1 MCKCLCGLQ
10 QGRGPLQRHARH
22 APTLHTDFTYIIS
35 TPRCRTHA
43 LHPSLLSAHATSST
57 DIHHL
62 RSMTHHIRR
71 SGGRATFRKRGEIIS
86 IRRVKE
92 VMSGEWGRGEELRED
107 FWSFFFFFL
116 QSHKHRCCGG
126 RNVLVCA
133 ESCTRPQPSFFQP
146 IVYVLLS
153 LFFLKIIFYLYF
165 SWKCKAC
172 SDTFI
177 CEMHGFHVWVYSC
190 CYCIL

>member
-1 MCKCLCGLQ
+1 MVNRLGYCRNTSHSLFWVELRPAPRSLEAAVCKCLCGLQ

-22 APTLHTDFTYIIS
+22 APTLHTDSTYISS

-71 SGGRATFRKRGEIIS
+71 SWGRATFRKRGEIIS

-107 FWSFFFFFL
+107 FWSFFFFYKVI
-116 QSHKHRCCGG
+116 STG
-126 RNVLVCA
+126 VA
-133 ESCTRPQPSFFQP
+133 EVGMF
-146 IVYVLLS
+146 
-153 LFFLKIIFYLYF
+153 
-165 SWKCKAC
+165 
-172 SDTFI
+172 
-177 CEMHGFHVWVYSC
+177 
-190 CYCIL
+190 